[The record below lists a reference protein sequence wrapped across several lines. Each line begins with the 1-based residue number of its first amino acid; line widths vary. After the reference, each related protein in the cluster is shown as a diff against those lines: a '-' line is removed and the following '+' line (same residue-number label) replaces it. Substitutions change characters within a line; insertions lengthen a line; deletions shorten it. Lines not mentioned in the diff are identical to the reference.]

1 MRVQFAIAL
10 AHLLRRRR
18 STLVSL
24 LGIALGVAFFLA
36 VSALMR
42 GSERDFL
49 KRLVDNS
56 PHITVMDQYRSA
68 RVQPAE
74 VRWPGAAVAISN
86 VKPPVET
93 RGIRGHRSKLESIE
107 GWPGLRVA
115 PVLRGSAVLTF
126 AGQQQGVSLSGI
138 VPARMKDVSTID
150 EQMVAGTLDD
160 LAAAPNGL
168 VIGQGL
174 AEKFQLSLNSTV
186 SMATASGGARVMK
199 VVGIFRTGNAAYD
212 EGETFTLL
220 KRAQV
225 ILARPNRVNRFIIQL
240 SDPQA
245 ARDVAAEIEQAMGYK
260 SVSWIEA
267 SEDLLSLLLVRN
279 IIMYSVVT
287 AILVVASFGIYNT
300 ISTIVV
306 DKRRDIAILKA
317 MGFSAADIRHIFLY
331 QGAVIGLLGS
341 GAGLVLGYGMM
352 RVLASVELKPPGVSD
367 VVHLPVWW
375 GAEQYLLAIAFAMA
389 ACLCAA
395 YLPANKA
402 GKLHPVDTLRGAI

>member
-56 PHITVMDQYRSA
+56 PHVTVMDQYRSA
-68 RVQPAE
+68 RMQPAE
-74 VRWPGAAVAISN
+74 VRWPNAAVAISN

-107 GWPGLRVA
+107 GWDGLRVA

-160 LAAAPNGL
+160 LAAAPNGV

-174 AEKFQLSLNSTV
+174 AEKFQLGLNSTV
-186 SMATASGGARVMK
+186 SMVTASGGARIMK

-245 ARDVAAEIEQAMGYK
+245 ARDVASAIEQAIGYK
-260 SVSWIEA
+260 AVSWIEA

-317 MGFSAADIRHIFLY
+317 IGFSATDIRHIFLC

-341 GAGLVLGYGMM
+341 CAGLVLGYGMM
-352 RVLASVELKPPGVSD
+352 HVLASVELKPPGVSD

-375 GAEQYLLAIAFAMA
+375 GAEQYLLAVGFAMA

-402 GKLHPVDTLRGAI
+402 GQLHPVDTLRGAI

>member
-1 MRVQFAIAL
+1 MRVQLTIAL
-10 AHLLRRRR
+10 AQLRRRRR

-24 LGIALGVAFFLA
+24 LGIMLGVAFFLA

-42 GSERDFL
+42 GSEQDFL
-49 KRLVDNS
+49 QRLVDNS
-56 PHITVMDQYRSA
+56 PHITVMDQFRTP
-68 RVQPAE
+68 RLQPAQ

-93 RGIRGHRSKLESIE
+93 RGIRSYRSKLAAIE
-107 GWPGLRVA
+107 HWPGLRVA
-115 PVLRGSAVLTF
+115 PVLRGSAVLSF
-126 AGQQQGVSLSGI
+126 AGQQQGISLSGV
-138 VPARMKDVSTID
+138 VPARMQAVSTID
-150 EQMVAGTLDD
+150 EQMVAGTLDE
-160 LAAAPNGL
+160 LAASPNGL

-174 AEKFQLSLNSTV
+174 ADKFSLGLGSTV
-186 SMATASGGARVMK
+186 SVVTAGGGARIMK

-225 ILARPNRVNRFIIQL
+225 ILARPDRVNRFIIQL
-240 SDPQA
+240 ADPQS
-245 ARDVAAEIEQAMGYK
+245 ARSVASDIERQLGYK
-260 SVSWIEA
+260 AVSWSEA
-267 SEDLLSLLLVRN
+267 SEDLLSLLKVRN

-317 MGFSAADIRHIFLY
+317 IGFEAADVRRIFVY
-331 QGAVIGLLGS
+331 QGMIIGLLGS
-341 GAGLVLGYGMM
+341 AAGLVLGYGMM
-352 RVLASVELKPPGVSD
+352 HVLAQVELKPPGVSD
-367 VVHLPVWW
+367 IVHLPVWW
-375 GAEQYLLAIAFAMA
+375 GAEQYLLAVAFAMA
-389 ACLCAA
+389 ACLGAA

-402 GKLHPVDTLRGAI
+402 GQLQPVDTLRGAT

>member
-1 MRVQFAIAL
+1 MRVQLAIAL
-10 AHLLRRRR
+10 AHLRQRPR

-24 LGIALGVAFFLA
+24 LGIMLGVAFFLA

-42 GSERDFL
+42 GSEKDFL

-56 PHITVMDQYRSA
+56 PHITVLDQYRTP

-74 VRWPGAAVAISN
+74 LRWPGAAVAISN
-86 VKPPVET
+86 VKPQVET
-93 RGIRGHRSKLESIE
+93 RGIRSYRNKLEAIE
-107 GWPGLRVA
+107 LWPGLRVA

-126 AGQQQGVSLSGI
+126 AGQQQGVSLSGV
-138 VPARMKDVSTID
+138 VPARMKQVSTID
-150 EQMVAGTLDD
+150 QHMVAGTLDA

-168 VIGQGL
+168 IIGQGL
-174 AEKFQLSLNSTV
+174 ADKFQLRLDSTV
-186 SMATASGGARVMK
+186 NVLTASGGARVMK
-199 VVGIFRTGNAAYD
+199 VVGIFRTGNAGYD
-212 EGETFTLL
+212 EAEAFTLL

-225 ILARPNRVNRFIIQL
+225 ILERPNRVNRFIIQL
-240 SDPQA
+240 ADPQA
-245 ARDVAAEIEQAMGYK
+245 ARAVASEIEAGIGYK
-260 SVSWIEA
+260 AVSWIEA

-317 MGFSAADIRHIFLY
+317 MGFQASDVRRIFLY
-331 QGAVIGLLGS
+331 QGMLIGLLGS
-341 GAGLVLGYGMM
+341 AAGLLLGYGMM
-352 RVLASVELKPPGVSD
+352 QLLSRVELKPPGVSD
-367 VVHLPVWW
+367 VVQLPVWW
-375 GAEQYLLAIAFAMA
+375 GGEQYLLAVAFAMA
-389 ACLCAA
+389 ACLGAA

-402 GKLHPVDTLRGAI
+402 GQQQPVDTLRGAT

>member
-1 MRVQFAIAL
+1 MRVQFSIAL

-24 LGIALGVAFFLA
+24 LGISLGVAFFLA

-56 PHITVMDQYRSA
+56 PHITVLDQYRSA

-74 VRWPGAAVAISN
+74 LRWPDAAVAISN

-93 RGIRGHRSKLESIE
+93 RGIRSHRSKLESIE

-174 AEKFQLSLNSTV
+174 AEKFQLGLDSTV
-186 SMATASGGARVMK
+186 SMVTASGGSRVMK

-240 SDPQA
+240 ADPQQA
-245 ARDVAAEIEQAMGYK
+245 PTVAAGIEQAIGYK

-287 AILVVASFGIYNT
+287 AILVVAAFGIYNT

-317 MGFSAADIRHIFLY
+317 MGFSATDIRHIFLY

-341 GAGLVLGYGMM
+341 CAGLMLGYGMM
-352 RVLASVELKPPGVSD
+352 HVLASVELKPPGVSD

-402 GKLHPVDTLRGAI
+402 GKLQPVDTLRGAI